1 MGQPGHQDTVVWSHC
16 LHMSRE
22 CDLNVGQSALRLH
35 VPQRPHIVN
44 YERIFEERLLEAL
57 FPAP

>member
-1 MGQPGHQDTVVWSHC
+1 
-16 LHMSRE
+16 MSRE

-35 VPQRPHIVN
+35 VPQRPNIVN

-57 FPAP
+57 FAGP